1 MCLRVCAKSLR
12 LYQSV
17 VDLFLKKM
25 FEEEEDEEETKG
37 RGQYI
42 QDNDIVNEQTNQQY
56 LQCAPSNPK
65 SNQTRY
71 ILLREEEEEEE
82 EEEDK
87 K

>member
-1 MCLRVCAKSLR
+1 
-12 LYQSV
+12 V
-17 VDLFLKKM
+17 VDLLLKKI